1 MIAEVQ
7 ALVEK
12 GVSVQEA
19 VQQVAASNPLATA
32 APAVAAAPTLG
43 PALDIS
49 VPTMTSNTSQG
60 DQPGPTAMSST
71 SYGPLTAMSST
82 SFGPPTDMSST
93 SFGPDADPSYSLDNA
108 LGGLGG
114 DGSGAEKPGAL
125 ASLSATT
132 QGQGGLTSAPQ
143 LAPAAAVAAAIAKE
157 TGRAF
162 SLPEL
167 NYLLYG
173 YGPEAAF
180 YKPTAAR
187 GGYFD
192 ADAYFANGGLVASP
206 TPPVQPTVAAAPT
219 MAYTD
224 GQGPVGAV
232 AAPPAMA
239 PSDMFGSD
247 APHASPMAFAPAA
260 AAPTLTPDSPSLATY
275 NVNATPVAAP
285 ISQNPNLGYSLGLP
299 PLSAL
304 KG

>member
-1 MIAEVQ
+1 
-7 ALVEK
+7 
-12 GVSVQEA
+12 
-19 VQQVAASNPLATA
+19 
-32 APAVAAAPTLG
+32 
-43 PALDIS
+43 
-49 VPTMTSNTSQG
+49 
-60 DQPGPTAMSST
+60 MSST
-71 SYGPLTAMSST
+71 GYGPLTAMSST
-82 SFGPPTDMSST
+82 GYEIT
-93 SFGPDADPSYSLDNA
+93 SGDEPAGGALD
-108 LGGLGG
+108 GLGG
-114 DGSGAEKPGAL
+114 GGSSASVPSAL
-125 ASLSATT
+125 ASLGVTT
-132 QGQGGLTSAPQ
+132 QAQGPVS
-143 LAPAAAVAAAIAKE
+143 PAAIAAAIAKE
-157 TGRAF
+157 TGR
-162 SLPEL
+162 SISIPEL

-173 YGPEAAF
+173 YGNESSF
-180 YKPTAAR
+180 YKPAAAR

-206 TPPVQPTVAAAPT
+206 TPPVQPTVAASPT

-260 AAPTLTPDSPSLATY
+260 AAPTLTPDSPNLATY